1 MAVCNR
7 SVRNPYQHHNEG
19 GKYFMPKKKTAA
31 YKIITDSGGNR
42 YKFYCDLT
50 GALLCTTK
58 SYHADTPERELEL
71 AWNTEGKAHF
81 ICATSAGNGS
91 SKRCST
97 QMRWNV

>member
-71 AWNTEGKAHF
+71 AWNTEGKLEH
-81 ICATSAGNGS
+81 
-91 SKRCST
+91 
-97 QMRWNV
+97 